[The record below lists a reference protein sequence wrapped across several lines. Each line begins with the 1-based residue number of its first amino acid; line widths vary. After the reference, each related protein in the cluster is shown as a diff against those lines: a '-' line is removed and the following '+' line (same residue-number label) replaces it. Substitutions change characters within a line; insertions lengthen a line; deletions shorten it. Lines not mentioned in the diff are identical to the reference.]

1 MVRRRD
7 FLAAGAAGFWIAGR
21 QLGFGQE
28 KSPNARLNVA
38 VIGVGGMRGEA
49 NTSGV
54 ASENVYALC
63 DVDERNLAKAKA
75 RLPNAREY
83 HDLREMLEKEATLD
97 AVVIS
102 TPDHIHAHA
111 AVRAMRLGKHVYT
124 EKPMAHSVWEVRL
137 MSETARERK
146 VATQMGTQIH
156 AEQNYRRVVELIQS
170 GAIGKVTEV
179 HVFLGGTPWHATD
192 LPQDRMEAPKH
203 VHWDLWI
210 GPAEERPYH
219 TEFHPLN
226 WRKWWNFGGGCL
238 ADMACHH
245 MDLPF
250 WALGLKA
257 PKAVEAA
264 GPPVHPEGAPVW
276 ETAVWDFEGVRLFWY
291 HGDKRPPHF
300 SDGRITAKWGGGNLF
315 VGEKGML
322 LANYGQ
328 HKLLPEDKFKD
339 FPAPPKSI
347 PDSIGHH
354 AEWIRACKGGPPA
367 LCNFDYAGPL
377 TETVLLG
384 NVAYRSGK
392 RFEWDAAA
400 LRAKNCAEAD
410 RFLRRGYRKG
420 WELPG

>member
-1 MVRRRD
+1 MNRRD
-7 FLAAGAAGFWIAGR
+7 FLRTGATASGFWIAGR

-28 KSPNARLNVA
+28 KSPNAKLNCA

-49 NTSGV
+49 NTAGV
-54 ASENVYALC
+54 AGENIIALC
-63 DVDERNLAKAKA
+63 DIDERNLAKART
-75 RLPNAREY
+75 RLPNAKEY
-83 HDLREMLEKEATLD
+83 HDFREMLEKESMLD
-97 AVVIS
+97 AVVVS
-102 TPDHIHAHA
+102 TPDHIHAVA
-111 AVRAMRLGKHVYT
+111 GVMAMKLGRHLYT
-124 EKPMAHSVWEVRL
+124 EKPMAHSIYEVRT
-137 MSETARERK
+137 MVETARKHK

-156 AEQNYRRVVELIQS
+156 AEQNYRRVVELVQS

-192 LPQDRMEAPKH
+192 LPKDQMECPKH
-203 VHWDLWI
+203 IHWDLWH
-210 GPAEERPYH
+210 GPAAERPYH

-226 WRKWWNFGGGCL
+226 WRKWWNFAGGCL

-250 WALGLKA
+250 WALGLKT
-257 PKAVEAA
+257 PKTIEAH

-276 ETAVWDFEGVRLFWY
+276 ETVQWEFEGVKLFWY

-328 HKLLPEDKFKD
+328 HKLLPEEQYKD
-339 FPAPPKSI
+339 FKAPEKTI

-354 AEWIRACKGGPPA
+354 AEFIRAAKGGAPA

-384 NVAYRSGK
+384 NVAYRTGK
-392 RFEWDAAA
+392 KLEWDSAA
-400 LRAKNCAEAD
+400 LRATNAPEAD
-410 RFLRRGYRKG
+410 RFLRRDYRKG
-420 WELPG
+420 WSL